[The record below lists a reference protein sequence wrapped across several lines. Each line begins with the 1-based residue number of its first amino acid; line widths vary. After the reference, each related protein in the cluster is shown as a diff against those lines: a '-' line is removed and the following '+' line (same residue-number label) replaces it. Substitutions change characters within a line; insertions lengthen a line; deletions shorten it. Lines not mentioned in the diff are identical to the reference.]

1 MAHLPHSESHA
12 NENLSE
18 LPFSTPRVCKTEVP
32 KVTELVARA
41 WDTGPRGRQR
51 RTHCTPLGE
60 QPATA
65 TRTAAHNPACTPG
78 IMWARGSWERPRVPQ
93 GQGSGEGRLI
103 PRGRPSPPPTRAT
116 PETSEGT
123 RGAVER
129 QQTAI
134 CTQGPTPKGRHPL
147 LGQCLRPS
155 RHPNGHVLPDGTRS
169 HTKGALVHPG
179 PKARGTATT
188 SAGHRGHARAGR
200 SLQALQLQPHLIRWL
215 ALRRQC
221 P

>member
-18 LPFSTPRVCKTEVP
+18 LPFSTPRACKTEVP

-41 WDTGPRGRQR
+41 WDMGPRGRQR

-116 PETSEGT
+116 PETSEGNEGGRREAANSHLHT
-123 RGAVER
+123 GPHPQREAPPPRTMPETL
-129 QQTAI
+129 TAP
-134 CTQGPTPKGRHPL
+134 QR
-147 LGQCLRPS
+147 
-155 RHPNGHVLPDGTRS
+155 
-169 HTKGALVHPG
+169 
-179 PKARGTATT
+179 
-188 SAGHRGHARAGR
+188 ARA
-200 SLQALQLQPHLIRWL
+200 ARWH
-215 ALRRQC
+215 
-221 P
+221 